1 MDLVVHAPGGMH
13 SEQSLQISG
22 SKSESNR
29 LLILQ
34 ALFPLL
40 KLENLG
46 TADDVVA
53 MQMGLSGDSDTIDVG
68 HAGTTMRFLTAYLAS
83 QPGKSVTLTGSARM
97 QERPIEVLVEALRQL
112 GAEIEYLGTEGYPPL
127 RIKGKSLPGRTLQIP
142 ANISSQYISALLLI
156 APSLPAGLEMK
167 LEGMITSRP
176 YIEMTLALLSRL
188 DFTYEFTGSTIRIP
202 AQELEEERILT
213 VESDWSSASY
223 YFSLIALSAP
233 GTRLE
238 LRSFY
243 EDSLQ
248 GDRAV
253 VEMYE
258 PLGVLTTFNDTGLLL
273 EKNGRSLPERIA
285 MDLRNTPDLAQTLA
299 VSCFGLGIACDLTG
313 LHTLKIKETD
323 RLLALQTELGKLGA
337 AISVTDESLTL
348 ESSGEMLRNVA
359 IDTYHDHR
367 MAMAFAP
374 LGLIHPIIIN
384 DAAVVSKSY
393 PDFWNHLEKVG
404 FSYTNA

>member
-1 MDLVVHAPGGMH
+1 
-13 SEQSLQISG
+13 
-22 SKSESNR
+22 
-29 LLILQ
+29 
-34 ALFPLL
+34 
-40 KLENLG
+40 
-46 TADDVVA
+46 

-97 QERPIEVLVEALRQL
+97 QERPIEILVEALRQL

-188 DFTYEFTGSTIRIP
+188 GFTYEFTGSTIRIP

-243 EDSLQ
+243 EESLQ